1 MNVIFIA
8 VFLTT
13 FLAILA
19 AFYFGFGALSSMR
32 RSGMVKSLKQ
42 DEYSD
47 QPEESRPA
55 LIVLLDDPDEL
66 RKKSALI
73 KLKIFRK
80 LQDRID
86 GAGLKWTVESV
97 LMSSVIGLFI
107 GVLVGFFFPFLITRE
122 FTMGTLGILGV
133 LFPFLSMEFKRAKRM
148 SAFEEQLPEALDFI
162 SRAVRAGHAFSV
174 SLEMLA
180 AESPD
185 PIRTEFRRVFNEVN
199 LGSTLDASLKGLAQ
213 RIPLIDVRF
222 FVSAVLLQRETGGNL
237 SEILIKLSHTIRER
251 FRLKGQIKA
260 LTAHGRI
267 TAGVLSAL
275 PIIVVLLLSI
285 ISPGY
290 LKVFVENPTGR
301 LLAMIALAAQV
312 LAYIVIRKMID
323 IKV

>member
-1 MNVIFIA
+1 MNVAFIA

-13 FLAILA
+13 FLAILG
-19 AFYFGFGALSSMR
+19 AFYFGFGAISSMR
-32 RSGMVKSLKQ
+32 RSGMVKTLKQ
-42 DEYSD
+42 DEYSEPQEEARPTITVLLED
-47 QPEESRPA
+47 PEE
-55 LIVLLDDPDEL
+55 I
-66 RKKSALI
+66 RKRSVLI
-73 KLKIFRK
+73 KLKIFSK
-80 LQDRID
+80 LQDRLE

-97 LMSSVIGLFI
+97 LISSFLGLLL
-107 GVLVGFFFPFLITRE
+107 GLLVGFFFPFLITRE
-122 FTMGTLGILGV
+122 FTMAALGLVGAA
-133 LFPFLSMEFKRAKRM
+133 FPFASMEFKRSSRM
-148 SAFEEQLPEALDFI
+148 KSFEEQLPEALDFI

-199 LGSTLDASLKGLAQ
+199 LGSSLDMALKGLAQ

-237 SEILIKLSHTIRER
+237 SEILTKLSHTIRER

-267 TAGVLSAL
+267 TAGVLTAL
-275 PIIVVLLLSI
+275 PIIVVLIMSMTT
-285 ISPGY
+285 PDY
-290 LKVFVENPTGR
+290 LRVFVEDPTGR
-301 LLAMIALAAQV
+301 LLGMAAIVAQI
-312 LAYIVIRKMID
+312 LAYIIIRKMIN

>member
-1 MNVIFIA
+1 MNVAFVA

-13 FLAILA
+13 FLAILG
-19 AFYFGFGALSSMR
+19 AFYFGFGAVSSMR
-32 RSGMVKSLKQ
+32 RTGMVKTLKQ
-42 DEYSD
+42 DEYSEP
-47 QPEESRPA
+47 QEEARPT
-55 LIVLLDDPDEL
+55 ITVLLDDPEEL
-66 RKKSALI
+66 RKRSALV
-73 KLKIFRK
+73 KLKIFSK

-86 GAGLKWTVESV
+86 GAGLKWTVEN
-97 LMSSVIGLFI
+97 
-107 GVLVGFFFPFLITRE
+107 VLVSSFLGLLVGLVFGFFFPFFITRE
-122 FTMGTLGILGV
+122 FTMVVLGGV
-133 LFPFLSMEFKRAKRM
+133 GGGLPFFSIEFKRSQRM
-148 SAFEEQLPEALDFI
+148 KAFEEQLPEALDFI

-199 LGSTLDASLKGLAQ
+199 LGSTLDMSLKGLAQ

-275 PIIVVLLLSI
+275 PIIVVLIMSI
-285 ISPGY
+285 TTPGY
-290 LKVFVENPTGR
+290 LRVFVENPTGR
-301 LLAMIALAAQV
+301 LLGMAAVVAQI
-312 LAYIVIRKMID
+312 LAYIIIKKMIN

>member
-1 MNVIFIA
+1 MNVAFVA

-19 AFYFGFGALSSMR
+19 AFYFGFGAISSLR
-32 RSGMVKSLKQ
+32 RSGMVKTLKQ
-42 DEYSD
+42 DEYSEPQEEARPTITVLLED
-47 QPEESRPA
+47 PEE
-55 LIVLLDDPDEL
+55 I
-66 RKKSALI
+66 RKRSVLI
-73 KLKIFRK
+73 KLKIFSK
-80 LQDRID
+80 LQDRLE

-97 LMSSVIGLFI
+97 LISSFLGLLL
-107 GVLVGFFFPFLITRE
+107 GLLVGFFFPFLITRE
-122 FTMGTLGILGV
+122 FTMAALGLVGAA
-133 LFPFLSMEFKRAKRM
+133 FPFASMEFKRSSRM
-148 SAFEEQLPEALDFI
+148 KSFEEQLPEALDFI

-174 SLEMLA
+174 SLEMLS

-199 LGSTLDASLKGLAQ
+199 LGSSLDMALKGLAQ

-237 SEILIKLSHTIRER
+237 SEILTKLSHTIRER

-267 TAGVLSAL
+267 TAGVLTAL
-275 PIIVVLLLSI
+275 PIIVVLIMSMT
-285 ISPGY
+285 SPDY
-290 LKVFVENPTGR
+290 LRVFVEDPTGR
-301 LLAMIALAAQV
+301 LLGMAAIVAQI
-312 LAYIVIRKMID
+312 LAYIIIRKMIN